1 MIRSDSRGLTLTF
14 QLVCTLVAT
23 VPSEWHSWSGASK
36 ITGNFSA
43 HVRNSTTRLYDELDN
58 PEDTAFDLYNSDYGL
73 LRRSD
78 PYAVLSHGV
87 SGSWKNNKG
96 CAYFF
101 KLTFTDSQ
109 REREIHTRARSHMP
123 SSSVCFCSQATIFT
137 VSSCGDTL
145 FLMCAHHAGTGT
157 VEYNSRTKRF
167 SYRVR
172 LSRILESLNRLPF
185 L

>member
-101 KLTFTDSQ
+101 KLTFIDSQ
-109 REREIHTRARSHMP
+109 RERDTHTCALAYAFFL
-123 SSSVCFCSQATIFT
+123 SVFLLTGHNFHRFI
-137 VSSCGDTL
+137 VWGHPLPHVRSSCRYWDG
-145 FLMCAHHAGTGT
+145 G
-157 VEYNSRTKRF
+157 
-167 SYRVR
+167 
-172 LSRILESLNRLPF
+172 I
-185 L
+185 